1 MNERER
7 EILRMSLLYMLAN
20 LSDSIECFS
29 EHDCAENCISVN
41 GDEIRTP
48 TETEIC
54 RLLDVLQ

>member
-1 MNERER
+1 
-7 EILRMSLLYMLAN
+7 MSLLYMLAN